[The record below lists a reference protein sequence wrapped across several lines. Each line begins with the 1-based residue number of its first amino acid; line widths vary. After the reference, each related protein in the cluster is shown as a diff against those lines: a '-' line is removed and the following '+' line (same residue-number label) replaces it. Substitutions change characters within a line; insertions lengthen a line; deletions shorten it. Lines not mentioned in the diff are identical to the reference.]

1 MSRDEKE
8 SAISNDG
15 SVMKAASG
23 GGSKQFRGRIRGIRE
38 VNSRRAGAF
47 RDEDNGKL
55 VIEEL
60 GVEIDRDSVGETA
73 FDGGGIECNREDIEA
88 VLVEADGGEEDG
100 AGGVIHF

>member
-8 SAISNDG
+8 SAICNDG

-23 GGSKQFRGRIRGIRE
+23 GGSEQFRGRIRGIGE

-55 VIEEL
+55 VIKEL
-60 GVEIDRDSVGETA
+60 GIEIDRDSIGELA
-73 FDGGGIECNREDIEA
+73 FDGEGIEWNREDIEA
-88 VLVEADGGEEDG
+88 VLVQADGGEEDG
-100 AGGVIHF
+100 AGRIIHF